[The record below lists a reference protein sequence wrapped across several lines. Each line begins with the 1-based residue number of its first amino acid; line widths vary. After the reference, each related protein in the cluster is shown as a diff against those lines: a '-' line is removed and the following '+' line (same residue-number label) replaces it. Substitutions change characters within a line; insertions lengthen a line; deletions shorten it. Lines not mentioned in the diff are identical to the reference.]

1 MTRNPAVS
9 QAAAPV
15 TQEQITAALL
25 EITGDLDKAKVLQ
38 HTLSP
43 WLVSATAQT
52 RQALEAAHASS
63 LQPRERAASLLRRV
77 TPLRSFCA
85 ERLNALLAA
94 KGHADLDVE
103 RDWLELPKRQF
114 AGLTVGSGLRL
125 RTMSL
130 DKHNLLQAAMQNFTL
145 DQAEAGG
152 LPAGAVIRTGEAGQD
167 VSTLSAGA
175 FARYCRELDLGEAYQ
190 RHLREVF
197 NLTASDDEGGAE
209 RAYNPVVGEVGQ
221 CKIKDM
227 HIDLQIA
234 HGKGDISESGHTA
247 LQALLLNA
255 RLPARNLQHVVF
267 HEKPLAWQGMNVHG
281 ACLWSVLVFG
291 HVSTHGFA
299 DGPLLVYMPGEPGR
313 PWYEY
318 PTLGDLT
325 AYLTLKLQV
334 PAYRTFFTRY
344 LDEAERFGFF
354 QRFDKHRTLERVEPV
369 VVDAS
374 LEQFFFGALTRKI
387 QLDAVALAVPTAQ
400 VDDEVRQKRLQGYL
414 EAGLNMLNIAGLVV
428 PVLGQLMIGVAVGE
442 MLAEV
447 FEGVDEWTHSDQ
459 AEGLEHL
466 VNVAENLAAMA
477 LFADGVKVAGKVF
490 RAFKSNPAEFFEA
503 VEAVQMPDAAPR
515 LWRRR
520 LKPYGRTLDVDA
532 LTVANSRGI
541 YQAGGHSYVRIKG
554 VVYSV
559 AYDERS
565 GYWHVLHPTR
575 PTAYCPRLLHNR
587 QGGWRFAFEHTQ
599 EWGSPSYILTRL
611 NPRLA
616 ALAPEQLK
624 HVASI
629 VDMRPS
635 RLHAL
640 ALQNRP
646 LPERFNDCVARFALN
661 QQVRDLTWQLEHQPR
676 PDASTARVQLLALP
690 LMPGWPQGRFFEV
703 LDSQGALLE
712 RYPGTVPFDPGHLS
726 IHITEQALK
735 DGEVMATL
743 LDVLPPDETY
753 TLLGSSVPPD
763 EQGAVLARQL
773 LASLKRT
780 HREVFQQLYEAADG
794 ITHSDH
800 GLLKAHFPHL
810 PNRIAWELLSK
821 TSTVHRRQLRS
832 TRRVPLP
839 LAQRVR
845 EALVMQE
852 EDQALIG
859 LYLPELAAAPSR
871 RLAVN
876 LLAKVAGWPRD
887 MQVQVRRDSVIGNLI
902 GTSGSQHARWR
913 RTLVETGDG
922 VQAFDDKG
930 APLGEKASGPE
941 GFYQALLA
949 TLSPAQLAA
958 LNLSG
963 AEHASRL
970 RDAIQA
976 CAEEERHVLSRYLW
990 PERALPEPAPVP
1002 CVQAMVRSTRHPA
1015 ALVRKVHRLYPGFD
1029 ERQVATFLD
1038 RQGPDHLARAQS
1050 VEALEQQFE
1059 ALHRA
1064 LKVWRSD
1071 KTSFGGLPQPQA
1083 DYRLGR
1089 HQAMQAIEE
1098 GWKQMLL
1105 LPDADGVKVPS
1116 LVLDG
1121 LVVGRLPTLP
1131 AQVNFAHVRQLSL
1144 NRMGLDDDVAYFLKH
1159 FKQLEALELRSN
1171 EVTRLPEVL
1180 SQMPALK
1187 RLYLNDNHLQL
1198 TEHTRAK
1205 LADLRGL
1212 QVLSLSNN
1220 PLTDPP
1226 AIGHLFELRELMVRH
1241 CRLRAFPGGV
1251 SRLPYLQYLDLRDND
1266 ILALPGWLSTAP
1278 RPVAEAINLRHN
1290 PLDEASRKTLADYRS
1305 RTGVGMGFLEDDIA
1319 RLNEQKARELWLAD
1333 SGVARYSQKETVWT
1347 GLKHEPESESLFGL
1361 LAELGGTGDAQL
1373 VREDLER
1380 RVWRVL
1386 EAAGHDTQLRHEIFD
1401 RAATPLNCDDSAALN
1416 FSNLEV
1422 LVEIHEAA
1430 KGVEG
1435 GKLTAKPLLKLAK
1448 GLFRLDQ
1455 LDSYARTHSQQHPE
1469 ADPLEVSLA
1478 YRTGLASKFHLPGQ
1492 PRHMRF
1498 ARLGGVT
1505 LEALNSAEEQLRAA
1519 ERSPKLLNYLV
1530 ELPLWDSHLK
1540 LTFSRSFE
1548 ALNEPFDQR
1557 LQAVF
1562 EKSTALNDVD
1572 YLDQMNQILREQQ
1585 AAHKGESERLTKEA
1599 LKLGDLSPCVIP

>member
-1 MTRNPAVS
+1 MTHQPAVS

-15 TQEQITAALL
+15 SQEKITAALL
-25 EITGDLDKAKVLQ
+25 EITGDLDKANVLQ
-38 HTLSP
+38 RTLPP
-43 WLVSATAQT
+43 WLVSAAAPT

-63 LQPRERAASLLRRV
+63 QQPRERAASLLRRV
-77 TPLRSFCA
+77 MPLRSFCA
-85 ERLNALLAA
+85 ERLKALLVT
-94 KGHADLDVE
+94 KGHAGLNVE
-103 RDWLELPKRQF
+103 RDWLELPNRHF
-114 AGLTVGSGLRL
+114 AALTFGRGVRL
-125 RTMSL
+125 QTMSL
-130 DKHNLLQAAMQNFTL
+130 DKHNLLQAAMQNFTQ
-145 DQAEAGG
+145 DQAEAKG
-152 LPAGAVIRTGEAGQD
+152 LPVGAVIRTGAAGQH
-167 VSTLSAGA
+167 VSTLSVGA
-175 FARYCRELDLGEAYQ
+175 FARYCRELDLGAAYQ

-197 NLTASDDEGGAE
+197 NLAGSDDEDGAE

-227 HIDLQIA
+227 QIDLQIA
-234 HGKGDISESGHTA
+234 HAKGDISESGYTA
-247 LQALLLNA
+247 LQALLNT
-255 RLPARNLQHVVF
+255 RLPARNLQHVLF
-267 HEKPLAWQGMNVHG
+267 HERPLVWQGINVHG

-291 HVSTHGFA
+291 HASTHGFA
-299 DGPLLVYMPGEPGR
+299 EGPLLVYMPGEPGR

-325 AYLTLKLQV
+325 VYLTLKLQV
-334 PAYRTFFTRY
+334 PAYRSFFIRY

-354 QRFDKHRTLERVEPV
+354 QRFDKRRTLERVEPV
-369 VVDAS
+369 EVDTG
-374 LEQFFFGALTRKI
+374 LEPFFFGALTRKI

-400 VDDEVRQKRLQGYL
+400 VDEQARQKRLQGYQ
-414 EAGLNMLNIAGLVV
+414 EAGLNMLNIAGLMV
-428 PVLGQLMIGVAVGE
+428 PVLGQLMLGVAVGE

-447 FEGVDEWTHSDQ
+447 FEGVDDWTHSDQ

-477 LFADGVKVAGKVF
+477 LFANGVKVAGKVF

-503 VEAVQMPDAAPR
+503 VEAVQLPDAGPR

-559 AYDERS
+559 AYDARS

-575 PTAYCPRLLHNR
+575 TTAYRPRLLHNR
-587 QGGWRFAFEHTQ
+587 QGGWRFAFEPTQ
-599 EWGSPSYILTRL
+599 EWVPPSYILTRL

-616 ALAPEQLK
+616 ALPPEQLK
-624 HVASI
+624 YVASI
-629 VDMRPS
+629 VDMGPS

-661 QQVRDLTWQLEHQPR
+661 QQVRDLIWQLEHQPR

-703 LDSQGALLE
+703 LDRQGARLE
-712 RYPGTVPFDPGHLS
+712 RFPGSATFEHGHLS

-735 DGEVMATL
+735 DGAVMATL
-743 LDVLPPDETY
+743 LDVLPPDEID
-753 TLLGSSVPPD
+753 TLLGGSVPPD

-780 HREVFQQLYEAADG
+780 HREVFQQLYQEADG

-800 GLLKAHFPHL
+800 GLLKAHFPLL

-821 TSTVHRRQLRS
+821 TPTVHRWQLRS
-832 TRRVPLP
+832 TRRVPLS

-845 EALVMQE
+845 EALVVQE

-859 LYLPELAAAPSR
+859 LYLPELATAPSR
-871 RLAVN
+871 QLAVH
-876 LLAKVAGWPRD
+876 LLAKVAGWPQD
-887 MQVQVRRDSVIGNLI
+887 LHVQVRRDSLIGDLI

-930 APLGEKASGPE
+930 APLGEKASGPD

-963 AEHASRL
+963 AERASRL

-976 CAEEERHVLSRYLW
+976 CAEDERHVLSRHLW
-990 PERALPEPAPVP
+990 PERALPEPTPVP

-1015 ALVRKVHRLYPGFD
+1015 ALVRKVNRLYPGFD

-1038 RQGPDHLARAQS
+1038 GQGPDHLARAQS
-1050 VEALEQQFE
+1050 VEALERQFE

-1064 LKVWRSD
+1064 LKAWRND
-1071 KTSFGGLPQPQA
+1071 ETSLAGLPHPQA

-1098 GWKQMLL
+1098 GWRQTLL
-1105 LPDADGVKVPS
+1105 LPDASGVKVPS

-1131 AQVNFAHVRQLSL
+1131 AQVSFAHVRQLSL

-1159 FKQLEALELRSN
+1159 FKQLQALELRSN

-1187 RLYLNDNHLQL
+1187 HLYLNDNHLQL

-1212 QVLSLSNN
+1212 QVLNLSNN
-1220 PLTDPP
+1220 PLIDPP
-1226 AIGHLFELRELMVRH
+1226 AIGHMFELRELMLRH

-1251 SRLPYLQYLDLRDND
+1251 PRLPYLHYLDLRDNE
-1266 ILALPGWLSTAP
+1266 IPAVPGWLFTAP

-1333 SGVARYSQKETVWT
+1333 SAVARYTQKEAVWT
-1347 GLKHEPESESLFGL
+1347 GLQQEPESESLFRL

-1386 EAAGHDTQLRHEIFD
+1386 EAAGTDTQLRDEIFY

-1455 LDSYARTHSQQHPE
+1455 LDSYARSHSQAHPE

-1492 PRHMRF
+1492 PLHMRF

-1505 LEALNSAEEQLRAA
+1505 VEALNTAEEQLRAA
-1519 ERSPKLLNYLV
+1519 ERSPRLLNYLV

-1540 LTFSRSFE
+1540 VAFSRSFE

-1562 EKSTALNDVD
+1562 EKSTALNDAD

-1585 AAHKGESERLTKEA
+1585 AAHKGEAERLTKEA